1 MILLTMIFM
10 LTFNAF
16 GQNAKV
22 QIIHNA
28 ADPDARYVDI
38 YLDNTLIL
46 DNFAFRDATAYL
58 DVVSGDHTIH
68 VADSS
73 SSSVSDAIADF
84 NVSLTADENYTVVAN
99 GVLAPDDYEPNPD
112 GSIDISFNLFAD
124 GNAMLTGASGK
135 ISVRVFHGTTDAPA
149 VTVHQGG
156 SVIINSLAYGGFTDY
171 LDLDPQSYI
180 LNVLPAN
187 DPNTI
192 VGSFSVDL
200 TPFTGE
206 SITLLASGFMDTDNN
221 GPAGSLVPPFTLIAV
236 FADGT
241 VVDLGASRAQII
253 HNAADPAAQ
262 MVDIY
267 IDGTLA
273 VDDFEFRKATPYID
287 IDSGVR
293 EVAVAP
299 SNSTSVNDAIATI
312 PMMVNI
318 HQTYVII
325 ANGVITTSNFAANP
339 DGENIGFQ
347 LLAKADARESADDN
361 AKVEFFVVHG
371 VTDAPTVDVAVQG
384 GPTLVNDAAY
394 GDITDYIA
402 VDPDSYVLDVTTAD
416 GATVVAS
423 FDADVSALAGG
434 SAVIL
439 ASGFLNA
446 ASNQN
451 GDEFGLLVALADGTT
466 LMLPK
471 SSGTPIEKTGMT
483 LPSQFELKGNYPN
496 PFNPSTNIQFDLPFN
511 ATMTVDVFNTLGQ
524 KVMTIQPGT
533 FSAGTNQQLSL
544 NAVDLNS
551 GIYIY
556 RLTAQSNNQTITRFG
571 KMMLLK

>member
-1 MILLTMIFM
+1 MLLTMVLM
-10 LTFNAF
+10 MTFNAF

-28 ADPDARYVDI
+28 ADPDVRYVDI

-58 DVVSGDHTIH
+58 DVASGDHTIH
-68 VADSS
+68 IADSS
-73 SSSVSDAIADF
+73 STSVSDAIADF
-84 NVSLTADENYTVVAN
+84 NVSLTAGENYTVIAN
-99 GVLAPDDYEPNPD
+99 GVLTPGDYVPNPD
-112 GSIDISFNLFAD
+112 GSIDISFDLYVD
-124 GNAMLTGASGK
+124 GSAMLTGTSGK

-156 SVIINSLAYGGFTDY
+156 SVIISSLAYGEFTDY

-180 LNVLPAN
+180 FNILPAN

-206 SITLLASGFMDTDNN
+206 SITLLASGFLDTDNN
-221 GPAGSLVPPFTLIAV
+221 GPAGRLVPPFTLIAV

-241 VVDLGASRAQII
+241 VVDLGAARAQII

-262 MVDIY
+262 LVDIY

-273 VDDFEFRKATPYID
+273 VDDFEFRKATSFID

-293 EVAVAP
+293 EVAIAS
-299 SNSTSVNDAIATI
+299 SNSTSVKDAIATI
-312 PMMVNI
+312 PVMVNI

-325 ANGVITTSNFAANP
+325 ANGVIATSNFAANP
-339 DGENIGFQ
+339 DGKNIGFQ
-347 LLAKADARESADDN
+347 LWAKADARESADDN
-361 AKVEFFVVHG
+361 SKVEFFVVHG
-371 VTDAPTVDVAVQG
+371 VSDAPTVDVAVQG
-384 GPTLVNDAAY
+384 GSTLVNDAAY
-394 GDITDYIA
+394 GDITDYLA
-402 VDPDSYVLDVTTAD
+402 VDPASYILDVTTAD
-416 GATVVAS
+416 GTTVVAS
-423 FDADVSALAGG
+423 FDADVSALTGE

-439 ASGFLNA
+439 ASGFLDP

-466 LMLPK
+466 MTLPK
-471 SSGTPIEKTGMT
+471 SNGTPIEKTGMT
-483 LPSQFELKGNYPN
+483 LPTQFELIGNYPN
-496 PFNPSTNIQFDLPFN
+496 PFNPSTNIQFDLPFS
-511 ATMTVDVFNTLGQ
+511 ATITVDVFNMLGQ
-524 KVMTIQPGT
+524 KVMSFQPGT
-533 FSAGTNQQLSL
+533 FSAGTNQQLTLS
-544 NAVDLNS
+544 AVDLNS

-556 RLTAQSNNQTITRFG
+556 RLTAQSTNQSITRFG